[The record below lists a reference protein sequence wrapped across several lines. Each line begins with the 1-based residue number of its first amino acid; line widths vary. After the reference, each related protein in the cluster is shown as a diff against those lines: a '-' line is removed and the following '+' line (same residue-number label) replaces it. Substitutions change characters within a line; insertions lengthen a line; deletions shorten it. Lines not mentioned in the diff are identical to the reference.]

1 MSFGVIMLVHTD
13 FDRAAQLVR
22 HWSDAGCPVIVHV
35 DSNVVEAV
43 YDQFSASL
51 ADLTDVRF
59 CARHRCEWGTWG
71 MVAASQE
78 AATML
83 LDEFPDVGHV
93 YLASG
98 ACLPLR
104 PVTELQTYLEAHQQ
118 TDFIES
124 ATTSDVPWTIGG
136 LDRERFTLRF
146 PFAWK
151 KHRRLFD
158 RFVQLQQLLGYRRTI
173 PDGIVPHMGSQ
184 WWCLTRQTLDA
195 ILRDPQR
202 ATYESYFRSVWIPD
216 ESYYQTLTRLH
227 ARKVESRSL
236 TLAKF
241 DYQGKP
247 HIFFDDHLELLQ
259 RSGSFVARKI
269 WRDADLLYQT
279 FPLPKDPS
287 RTLQEPNSG
296 PVDRVF
302 SQAVQRRTQG
312 RPGLYMQSRFPSIDR
327 QNGFTAAPYAVLQ
340 GFDDVFPDFTAWLTK
355 QTGAQVHGHLYAKDR
370 AHFSDDSAVYRGG
383 LSDSARLRDYNGK
396 MFLTNLIW
404 NGRDAHHCF
413 QFGPADTQ
421 DVQWTLAKDTNAS
434 IWVISGAWSIPLF
447 TSGRS
452 ASDVRSE
459 AARLQ
464 RIEDKFLRTLRSP
477 QVRARIKIQTLAG
490 FIEAPMETLQTII
503 DDIAGHRGTALK
515 EVPKMPDIAGLPDFL
530 QDLKNQGMHPFLTGD
545 ITAGNTQPTQTT
557 PRRKP
562 YVVIGK

>member
-1 MSFGVIMLVHTD
+1 MSLGVIMLVHTD
-13 FDRAAQLVR
+13 FDRAAQLAR
-22 HWSDAGCPVIVHV
+22 HWSDAGCPVVVHV
-35 DSNVVEAV
+35 DSNVDAAI
-43 YDQFSASL
+43 YDQFKTDL
-51 ADLTDVRF
+51 ADIPDLRF

-78 AATML
+78 AATL
-83 LDEFPDVGHV
+83 LLEEFPDVTHV

-104 PVTELQTYLEAHQQ
+104 PVAELRAYLEAHPE

-124 ATTSDVPWTIGG
+124 ATTADVPWTIGG

-158 RFVQLQQLLGYRRTI
+158 YFVQLQQLLRLRRTI

-195 ILRDPQR
+195 ILQDPKR
-202 ATYESYFRSVWIPD
+202 ATYDQYFRRVWIPD

-241 DYQGKP
+241 DFQGKP
-247 HIFFDDHLELLQ
+247 HIFFDDHIELLQ

-269 WRDADLLYQT
+269 WRDANQLYQR
-279 FPLPKDPS
+279 FPLANDANLPS
-287 RTLQEPNSG
+287 REPNSG

-312 RPGLYMQSRFPSIDR
+312 RPGLFMQSRFPSIDR

-340 GFDDVFPDFTAWLTK
+340 GFSDVFPDFTDWLTK

-370 AHFSDDSAVYRGG
+370 AHFADGSTVYRGG

-421 DVQWTLAKDTNAS
+421 DIQWTLAKDTNAS

-464 RIEDKFLRTLRSP
+464 RIEDKFLKTLRSP
-477 QVRARIKIQTLAG
+477 QARARIKIKTLAD
-490 FIEAPMETLQTII
+490 FIEAPMDTLQTII

-515 EVPKMPDIAGLPDFL
+515 EVPKMPDLTGLPDFL

-545 ITAGNTQPTQTT
+545 ITAGNTQQTRVA

-562 YVVIGK
+562 YVISGK

>member
-545 ITAGNTQPTQTT
+545 ITAGNTQPTRTT